1 MILSPKNITITSYR
15 KSFRL
20 KKKKNDSQLSNSP
33 HKFEDINTFE
43 NGSLITNQTNIQQS
57 TSTQTNNQARE
68 RNTEHNHS
76 NLAQK
81 PYKLL
86 RTPLQDAPQENKPP
100 ILPPRQWTSL
110 AKISPPSTSH
120 DKNNK

>member
-1 MILSPKNITITSYR
+1 MILFPNDVTITSYR
-15 KSFRL
+15 KSSRL
-20 KKKKNDSQLSNSP
+20 KKKKKTIPNSTIP
-33 HKFEDINTFE
+33 RTKLEDINTFE

-86 RTPLQDAPQENKPP
+86 RTPLQDALSRINHPFC
-100 ILPPRQWTSL
+100 PRQWTSL

>member
-20 KKKKNDSQLSNSP
+20 KKKKKTIPNSAIP
-33 HKFEDINTFE
+33 RTKLEDINTFE

-100 ILPPRQWTSL
+100 ILPP
-110 AKISPPSTSH
+110 PSMDLSG
-120 DKNNK
+120 KNIATVNEPR

>member
-1 MILSPKNITITSYR
+1 MILSPKNITLTSYR
-15 KSFRL
+15 K
-20 KKKKNDSQLSNSP
+20 KKKKMIPNSAIP
-33 HKFEDINTFE
+33 HTKLEDINTFE

-100 ILPPRQWTSL
+100 ILPP
-110 AKISPPSTSH
+110 PSMDLSG
-120 DKNNK
+120 KNIATVNEPR